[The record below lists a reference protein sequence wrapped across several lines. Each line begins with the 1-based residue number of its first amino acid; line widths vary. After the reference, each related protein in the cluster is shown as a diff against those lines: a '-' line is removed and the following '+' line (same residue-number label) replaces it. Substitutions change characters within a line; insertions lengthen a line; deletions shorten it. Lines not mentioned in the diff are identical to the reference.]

1 LQEKYEHEMER
12 RNGVGYDWRNAPI
25 DGAVVHAGGDGKV
38 LFYVGYDWRNATIF
52 ILYFDVLFKYTLYL
66 LNIEGTR
73 CSTG

>member
-12 RNGVGYDWRNAPI
+12 RNGVGMIGGTPLLMGRSCML
-25 DGAVVHAGGDGKV
+25 VVMERLANGEII
-38 LFYVGYDWRNATIF
+38 TIF

>member
-1 LQEKYEHEMER
+1 MLVVMER
-12 RNGVGYDWRNAPI
+12 LANGEI
-25 DGAVVHAGGDGKV
+25 IS
-38 LFYVGYDWRNATIF
+38 IF